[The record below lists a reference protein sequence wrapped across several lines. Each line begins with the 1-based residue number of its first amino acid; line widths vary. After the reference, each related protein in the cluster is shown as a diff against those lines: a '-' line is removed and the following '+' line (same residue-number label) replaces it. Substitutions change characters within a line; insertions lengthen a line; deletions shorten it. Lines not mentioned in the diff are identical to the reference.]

1 MLLKSIDI
9 LIIYLQITIKNVKK
23 IFFYLIV
30 ITSLAEAQPD
40 FKINREM
47 IQSGNFF
54 NAEIHAFPGQNGYD
68 VYYSYKIPYSQL
80 FFQKQNGTFLG
91 GLKVNLEI
99 KNDDGSFIKRE
110 FDERKIILSDF
121 EETNSRQLFLTGII
135 HLTLSQSNYKVS
147 AVIIDITSKRER
159 KLPPTDFKVNDSIK
173 ILDPVVIEPQETSCD
188 SVNYYTLVNNSSAIP
203 FNKPKSQLIIPVTDT
218 TVNSLHLKFSSTGN
232 EVEAVSKQLTEGVIT
247 GIEIKECEGK
257 LLFANSKKNDKIK
270 YFVFPDVAAKLDEGV
285 FELEIIPND
294 SEKDKNVF
302 KLNSIWIGKPFALRD
317 PQEAVN
323 ILKYIEDDKMISE
336 LLDNNK
342 DYQSALNA
350 YWAKFD
356 PTPDTKYNE
365 LMDEFFRRVD
375 YSEMHF
381 RSIGGD
387 GGSKS
392 DRGKIYL
399 KFGEPDSI
407 ERYNDSY
414 GKVIESWYYKISNKK
429 YLFVDKNGTGT
440 YTLVEK

>member
-1 MLLKSIDI
+1 
-9 LIIYLQITIKNVKK
+9 VKK

-30 ITSLAEAQPD
+30 LTSLVEAQPD

-99 KNDDGSFIKRE
+99 KNDDGSTIKRE
-110 FDERKIILSDF
+110 FDERKIIVSNF

-135 HLTLSQSNYKVS
+135 HLTLPPSNYKVS

-159 KLPPTDFKVNDSIK
+159 KLPPNDFKVNDSTK
-173 ILDPVVIEPQETSCD
+173 ILDPIVVEPQKYSCD
-188 SVNYYTLVNNSSAIP
+188 PMKFYALVNNSSAIP

-218 TVNSLHLKFSSTGN
+218 TINSLYLKFRKNGA
-232 EVEAVSKQLTEGVIT
+232 EVEAMNKQLTEGVIA
-247 GIEIKECEGK
+247 GIEIKECEGN
-257 LLFANSKKNDKIK
+257 LLLANSDNDNKLK
-270 YFVFPDVAAKLDEGV
+270 YFVFPNVAAKLDEGV

-294 SEKDKNVF
+294 SEKDKKGF
-302 KLNSIWIGKPFALRD
+302 KLNSIWIGKPFALRN
-317 PQEAVN
+317 PEEAVN
-323 ILKYIEDDKMISE
+323 ILKYIEDDKIISE

-342 DYQSALNA
+342 DYQSALDA
-350 YWAKFD
+350 YWSKFD

-365 LMDEFFRRVD
+365 LMDEFFNRVD

-387 GGSKS
+387 GGAKS

-414 GKVIESWYYKISNKK
+414 GKVIESWFYKNSNKK

-440 YTLVEK
+440 YTLVER